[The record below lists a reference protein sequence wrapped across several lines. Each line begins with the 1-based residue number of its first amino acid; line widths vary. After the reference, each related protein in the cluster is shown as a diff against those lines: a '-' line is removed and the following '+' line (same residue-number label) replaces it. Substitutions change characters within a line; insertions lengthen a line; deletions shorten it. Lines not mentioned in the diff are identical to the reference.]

1 MQVNNLTRASTNT
14 LRIVESQGSLRIL
27 LVQDD
32 QVDYRST
39 VRLLKQAYGENFSLT
54 WATDA
59 ELAIKELNSGN
70 FEICLIDYR
79 LSKANGIDLL
89 NQMHKEGLS
98 DIAVILLTGMDSFEL
113 GKHAMIAGATDYLVK
128 NDLKPE
134 LLERSIRYSLR
145 QKETERKITYL
156 AYYDSLTGLANRSL
170 FGNYLERAIT
180 ASERH
185 HEYAAVLFIDL
196 DNFKSVNDSLGH
208 SIGDNLLIEIASR
221 LKDDVRHEDVIARFG
236 GDEFVLLLTRLDKNK
251 LIAYEQVSTITE
263 KIGETINRPI
273 MAAGH
278 EIKMSASIGATLF
291 SENSIDSESLLR
303 QADIAM
309 YQAKSDGRDAVRF
322 FELEMEETANSS
334 YWIEQDLKDAITL
347 GQLELYFQPIVDNKT
362 KRIRGAETLI
372 RWNHPERGLIPPN
385 SFIPKAEESDLICAI
400 GLFVLEQTCLYL
412 KTKPKIDYV
421 SINIGKRHFEDPLF
435 ADDVKKILDKTGVK
449 PQQIVIELTE
459 NMFLKNTISSCEK
472 MNSLKTTGL
481 RFALDDFGTGYSS
494 LSVLKDLP
502 FDILKIDRA
511 FTNTIGGG
519 ASNEAIILAII
530 AMANALGL
538 LVIAEGLEQSK
549 HVNFMVK
556 HGCYG
561 SQGFFFSRPVP
572 KNEFDQLLMN
582 QY

>member
-1 MQVNNLTRASTNT
+1 MLGNQTTGDSGKL
-14 LRIVESQGSLRIL
+14 LKIVESQYSLRIL
-27 LVQDD
+27 LVEDD
-32 QVDYRST
+32 QVDYKLT
-39 VRLLKQAYGENFSLT
+39 ARLLKQAYGDNFSLT
-54 WATDA
+54 WTTDA
-59 ELAIKELNSGN
+59 EQAIKELNSGD
-70 FEICLIDYR
+70 FDICLIDYQ
-79 LSKANGIDLL
+79 LGKTNGIDLL
-89 NQMHKEGLS
+89 NQMHKEGHS
-98 DIAVILLTGMDSFEL
+98 EIAVILLTGMDSLEL
-113 GKHAMIAGATDYLVK
+113 DKKATLAGATDYLVK
-128 NDLKPE
+128 NNLKSE

-145 QKETERKITYL
+145 QKETERKVTYL
-156 AYYDSLTGLANRSL
+156 AYHDSLTGLANRTL
-170 FGNYLERAIT
+170 FGNYLERVIA
-180 ASERH
+180 ASARH
-185 HEYAAVLFIDL
+185 HEYAAVLFMDL

-208 SIGDNLLIEIASR
+208 SVGDNLLIEIAER
-221 LKDDVRHEDVIARFG
+221 LKADIRHEDVIARFG

-251 LIAYEQVSTITE
+251 SIAYEQVSIITK
-263 KIGETINRPI
+263 KISKTINQPI

-291 SENSIDSESLLR
+291 SENSIDSESLLK

-309 YQAKSDGRDAVRF
+309 YRAKSDGKDAVRF
-322 FELEMEETANSS
+322 FELEMEESANSS

-347 GQLELYFQPIVDNKT
+347 GQLELYFQPIVDNKA

-372 RWNHPERGLIPPN
+372 RWNHPVRGLISPN
-385 SFIPKAEESDLICAI
+385 DFIPKAEESDLICAI
-400 GLFVLEQTCLYL
+400 GLWVLEHTCLYL
-412 KTKPKIDYV
+412 QTKPKIDYV

-472 MNSLKTTGL
+472 MNSLKHTGL

-519 ASNEAIILAII
+519 PSSEAIILAII
-530 AMANALGL
+530 AMAHALGL
-538 LVIAEGLEQSK
+538 SVIAEGLEQSK
-549 HVNFMVK
+549 QVNFMLQ

-561 SQGFFFSRPVP
+561 SQGYFFSRPVP
-572 KNEFDQLLMN
+572 MNEFDQLLMN
-582 QY
+582 Q